1 MSKKAIGC
9 FMLGSSLA
17 VGIWLAGMVREHF
30 GPSWGVLPTIVGFVL
45 TLSLWMLFGRLLGRL
60 LPAPDASPP
69 VPPLEKTNPRLKEDE
84 SFRKE
89 FVAELEKGAHG
100 EVNRVDAMLVLMQS
114 GSVSLPQL
122 FAALDEAELYSL
134 VRNAD
139 SLNQPLTV
147 KHPDGYGLVALFS
160 SPDRAEP
167 TIQQFPEF
175 AELLRM
181 RFRDIIEVVGEGLG
195 IVINPLHEVATFQ
208 MTPQQVAGLRKHYN
222 DPSFP

>member
-9 FMLGSSLA
+9 LMLGSSLA
-17 VGIWLAGMVREHF
+17 VGIWLAGMVRAYF
-30 GPSWGVLPTIVGFVL
+30 GPGWGVLPTIGGFVL
-45 TLSLWMLFGRLLGRL
+45 TLYLWMILARL

-89 FVAELEKGAHG
+89 FIAELEKGAHG

-114 GSVSLPQL
+114 GAASLPQL
-122 FAALDEAELYSL
+122 FAALDESELYAL

-139 SLNQPLTV
+139 SLDQPLTV
-147 KHPDGYGLVALFS
+147 KHPDGYGLVTLFS

-181 RFRDIIEVVGEGLG
+181 RFRDIIELLGDGRG
-195 IVINPLHEVATFQ
+195 IVINPLHEVSIFQ

-222 DPSFP
+222 DPS